1 VPRFPFLRLLT
12 VENRDTIEFA
22 CPHREGL
29 VEKLQLPAQP
39 SDVRGIA
46 KLILDTG
53 VFERQFPEEKDP
65 GRADALAT

>member
-1 VPRFPFLRLLT
+1 VPRFPFLRLLA

-22 CPHREGL
+22 RPHREGL

-46 KLILDTG
+46 KLILDIG
-53 VFERQFPEEKDP
+53 VFER
-65 GRADALAT
+65 